1 MSAERRL
8 FVCSLT
14 MNVRNVHFSTRT
26 TSDADA
32 RDGKLLTT

>member
-1 MSAERRL
+1 MSAERML

-26 TSDADA
+26 SDADA